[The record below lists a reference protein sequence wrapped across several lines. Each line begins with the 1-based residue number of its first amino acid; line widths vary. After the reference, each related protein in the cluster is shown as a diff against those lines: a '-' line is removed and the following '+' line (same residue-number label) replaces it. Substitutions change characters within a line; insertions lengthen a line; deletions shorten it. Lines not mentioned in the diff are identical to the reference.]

1 MRIDRRITKT
11 QRAIR
16 KSFLDLLSQKKIN
29 EITVADIT
37 KSADI
42 ARSTFYLHYEDVYDL
57 YDQIITNLLNGLT
70 IRFDQL
76 YLASTLASN
85 FKKLMQELINYVVEQ
100 KKIFR
105 ILFQK
110 DSESK
115 LTNRLIKLFTDRI
128 IKIEHISRTNK
139 QAYFE
144 ILFTV
149 TGAINIFISWLMR
162 DSDADSHE
170 LSNILNQILIKLE

>member
-100 KKIFR
+100 EKIFR

-115 LTNRLIKLFTDRI
+115 LT
-128 IKIEHISRTNK
+128 
-139 QAYFE
+139 
-144 ILFTV
+144 TV
-149 TGAINIFISWLMR
+149 
-162 DSDADSHE
+162 
-170 LSNILNQILIKLE
+170 